1 MQGEM
6 NEPPEGQQ
14 AKEEGSG
21 VGSAAGEET
30 DSARE
35 VLIVVSK
42 LKKYIRARS
51 GMNTSDA
58 VVPVLSDHL
67 RRLCDEAIAN
77 ATRDGRKTVMDR
89 DFKVG
94 GSS

>member
-1 MQGEM
+1 M
-6 NEPPEGQQ
+6 NDPPEGQET
-14 AKEEGSG
+14 KESSG
-21 VGSAAGEET
+21 AGAAAE

>member
-1 MQGEM
+1 M
-6 NEPPEGQQ
+6 NDPPEGQQ
-14 AKEEGSG
+14 TKE
-21 VGSAAGEET
+21 GSAAGSAPGEES
-30 DSARE
+30 DARE